1 MTGWATPPAPGPIV
15 GWELPSEPAGL
26 GVRDSIRA
34 GWRVLRS
41 NVGPLAGTAA
51 LPEIVRNL
59 LVIPSLLVV
68 ARAWEA
74 MVAIFRDLDLRT
86 YEPNDQLAMQ
96 QRLQQAFQ
104 PPTDLA
110 ILSGVASGLSI
121 GVALVGLS
129 LVTAATLAA
138 VDGRRPSIAAAYRS
152 VAAHAGALI
161 LPAVILGVAWV
172 IVGTPLTL
180 SQGTF
185 PTSDPA
191 AFRTQAALAAVL
203 GLAGLILTIATIV
216 FAVRWSLAIPA
227 ILAEDLTLRRGLSR
241 SAELTAGI
249 RLRIFVILLV
259 LGITFGIV
267 FGVTSL
273 ITAVIVGLVTF
284 SLYGGIAGYLVAST
298 VGGFVW
304 LPLVAAVLSHVYR
317 SRAGSPASMDGPEE
331 IVEPDAAVVD
341 PTTSA

>member
-1 MTGWATPPAPGPIV
+1 MTGWATPPAPGPVV
-15 GWELPSEPAGL
+15 GWELPSEPEGL
-26 GVRDSIRA
+26 GVRESIRA

-41 NVGPLAGTAA
+41 NVGTFAGTAA
-51 LPEIVRNL
+51 LPLIVTNL
-59 LVIPSLLVV
+59 LVIPSILIVG
-68 ARAWEA
+68 RAWEA
-74 MVAIFRDLDLRT
+74 MFTIFRDFD
-86 YEPNDQLAMQ
+86 PSSSVDDQLAFQ
-96 QRLQQAFQ
+96 ERLQAAFR

-110 ILSGVASGLSI
+110 ILSGMASGLSI
-121 GVALVGLS
+121 AVSLIGLS

-138 VDGRRPSIAAAYRS
+138 VDGRRPSIAGAYRS

-161 LPAVILGVAWV
+161 LPAVILGVCWV

-216 FAVRWSLAIPA
+216 LAVRWSLAIPA

-249 RLRIFVILLV
+249 RVRIFVILLV

-267 FGVTSL
+267 FGVIAL
-273 ITAVIVGLVTF
+273 ITAVIVGLATF
-284 SLYGGIAGYLVAST
+284 SLSGGVAGYLVAS
-298 VGGFVW
+298 VIGGLVW
-304 LPLVAAVLSHVYR
+304 LPMVAAVLSHVYR
-317 SRAGSPASMDGPEE
+317 SRAGSPASPDGPDE
-331 IVEPDAAVVD
+331 IVEPDAAAAD